1 MKHEVYR
8 LKNTLKLWLPRA
20 LIHYPAG
27 PDGPFSSNRRR
38 QIRRT
43 STERSFSFS
52 ASSAFDKRQF
62 FLWLA
67 ERIEIYLTRAMCLA
81 ASSPLGHSSAWLFL
95 ALTGSSIAASHF
107 RDYDLVL
114 MRVVISL
121 FLAPAQDSFG
131 C

>member
-8 LKNTLKLWLPRA
+8 LKNTLKLWLPPRLDSLPRRSGWSIQLESATPDSQNEHQEVFLLLRFLCVRQTAGFSMARRA
-20 LIHYPAG
+20 NRDLFDPRYVFGGEFPTG
-27 PDGPFSSNRRR
+27 PLVSM
-38 QIRRT
+38 T
-43 STERSFSFS
+43 
-52 ASSAFDKRQF
+52 
-62 FLWLA
+62 
-67 ERIEIYLTRAMCLA
+67 
-81 ASSPLGHSSAWLFL
+81 FL